1 MIDLPDLSFDEIA
14 IKMGFKSAA
23 DYFTRYIKHFG
34 AAELLSDYKAW
45 LAGDF
50 NTRMYI
56 EELLTDD

>member
-1 MIDLPDLSFDEIA
+1 MINDPYLDEIA
-14 IKMGFKSAA
+14 VKMGFKSVT
-23 DYFTRYIKHFG
+23 DYFIRYIKHFG
-34 AAELLSDYKAW
+34 ATELLSDYKAW